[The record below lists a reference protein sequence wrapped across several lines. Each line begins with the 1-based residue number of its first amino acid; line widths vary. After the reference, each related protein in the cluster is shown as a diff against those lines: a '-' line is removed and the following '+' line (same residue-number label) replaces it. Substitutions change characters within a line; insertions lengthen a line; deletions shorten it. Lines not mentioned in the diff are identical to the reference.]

1 MLTNKMKLLAID
13 TSTNICNVC
22 ITEEGKVVAEY
33 LSGSTVTHTERL
45 MPAIQSLFL
54 ELDWRIN
61 DLDGIAV
68 VNGPGSFT
76 GLRIGLSVAKGLL
89 YALGI
94 PVVAANALEVA
105 AYQIQ
110 DEGWICPAMDAR
122 RGEIFTSLFYRSG
135 ADLVQ
140 RTEPRSISPQA
151 WHSELPAEPIRFC
164 GPGAQLYFDSLKN
177 HADSTLL
184 FGDFVLARTLALL
197 AQEKF
202 RRGDVLQGDDLRAA
216 YLRPSD
222 AEVKAQKKT

>member
-1 MLTNKMKLLAID
+1 MKLLAID

-22 ITEEGKVVAEY
+22 ITIDGKVVAEY

-45 MPAIQSLFL
+45 MPGIQSLFF
-54 ELDWRIN
+54 ELDWKIGE
-61 DLDGIAV
+61 LDGIAV

-105 AYQIQ
+105 ACQVRA
-110 DEGWICPAMDAR
+110 EGWICPAMDAR
-122 RGEIFTSLFYRSG
+122 RGEIFTSLFYRRG
-135 ADLVQ
+135 ADLAQ

-151 WHSELPAEPIRFC
+151 WRSELPAEPVRFC
-164 GPGAQLYFDSLKN
+164 GPGAHLYFDSLKN
-177 HADSTLL
+177 HADSSLL
-184 FGDFVLARTLALL
+184 FRDFLLARTLALL
-197 AQEKF
+197 AEEKF
-202 RRGDVLQGDDLRAA
+202 RLGEVLQGNDLKAA

-222 AEVKAQKKT
+222 AEAKSNKKN